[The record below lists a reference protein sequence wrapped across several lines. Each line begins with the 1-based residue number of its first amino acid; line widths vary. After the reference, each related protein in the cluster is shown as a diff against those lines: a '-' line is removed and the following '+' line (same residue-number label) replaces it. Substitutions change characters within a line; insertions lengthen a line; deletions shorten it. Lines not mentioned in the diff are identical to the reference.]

1 MYQFSAELKRE
12 KIALHES
19 ESFYFVIVSFQTLVS
34 CGLAGL
40 PYVPVFS
47 RVEGDE
53 MNKMKVKVLSHTSIF
68 LLALVENISAWYG
81 LEDES
86 TRTMIQ

>member
-19 ESFYFVIVSFQTLVS
+19 ESFYFVIVSFQSLVS

-47 RVEGDE
+47 QVEGDE
-53 MNKMKVKVLSHTSIF
+53 MNRMKVKVLWHTSIV
-68 LLALVENISAWYG
+68 LVALVENISALYG